1 MNISDAI
8 GLRFSVSAKGSAFLS
23 FITKVSMV
31 GLSLGV
37 MALVVVVS
45 VMNGFD
51 SQLKHRILGAVP
63 HMVISGELPDIVA
76 NSPLV
81 AASGEF
87 QQREGI
93 LIQGS
98 INRMAAIYGIDIE
111 QEALLSV
118 IPAHMNVGSI
128 ADLEENRIIIG
139 DALARQMGIWI
150 GDSITIL
157 IPEASKG
164 GNAVSPKIAR
174 VVLAGTFELNSE
186 LDYSLV
192 LMNVDFLRKI
202 TGDSSLQY
210 RLKLSNVFDVA
221 QLRMMIDPAIE
232 VTDWTG
238 EYGDFFETVRMEK
251 RMMFILLTM
260 IVMIAAF
267 NTISGLSMMV
277 KDKQSE
283 IAVLRTL
290 GLSRVG
296 VMRIF
301 IVQGS
306 LIGLV
311 GTFIGIAI
319 GLPLAFHVSE
329 FVGFFEDLAGN
340 RMLAGTY
347 FDRVPSD
354 VRLLD
359 IIVII
364 GLALFISIVATIFP
378 AYRASRIEPASVL
391 RGA

>member
-1 MNISDAI
+1 MI
-8 GLRFSVSAKGSAFLS
+8 
-23 FITKVSMV
+23 

-37 MALVVVVS
+37 MALVIVVS

-51 SQLKHRILGAVP
+51 SQLKYRILGAVP
-63 HMVISGELPDIVA
+63 HMVIAGELSESVE

-81 AASGEF
+81 VASGEF

-93 LIQGS
+93 LIQGG
-98 INRMAAIYGIDIE
+98 INRMVAIYGIDIDH
-111 QEALLSV
+111 EARLSV
-118 IPAHMNVGSI
+118 IPEHMKVGSI
-128 ADLEENRIIIG
+128 ADLTNNRIILGASI
-139 DALARQMGIWI
+139 ATQMGIWI
-150 GDSITIL
+150 GDSLTVL
-157 IPEASKG
+157 IPEVSQG

-174 VVLAGTFELNSE
+174 VILAGTFELNSE
-186 LDYSLV
+186 LDYSLA
-192 LMNVDFLRKI
+192 LMNINYLKKI
-202 TGDSSLQY
+202 TGDSSHHY
-210 RLKLSNVFDVA
+210 RLKLNNVFNVTEV
-221 QLRMMIDPAIE
+221 RNMIDPSVE
-232 VTDWTG
+232 VTDWTE
-238 EYGDFFETVRMEK
+238 EYGDFFETVKMEK
-251 RMMFILLTM
+251 QMMFILLTL

-306 LIGLV
+306 LIGLI
-311 GTFIGIAI
+311 GTFIGIAV
-319 GLPLAFHVSE
+319 GLPLAYYVSDI
-329 FVGFFEDLAGN
+329 VGFFENLAGN

-354 VRLLD
+354 IRLLD

-364 GLALFISIVATIFP
+364 GLSLFISIVTTIFP
-378 AYRASRIEPASVL
+378 AYRASQIEPARVL
-391 RGA
+391 RGE

>member
-1 MNISDAI
+1 MDISDTI
-8 GLRFSVSAKGSAFLS
+8 GLRFSTSTKETAFLS
-23 FITKVSMV
+23 FITKVSMI

-37 MALVVVVS
+37 MALVIVVS

-63 HMVISGELPDIVA
+63 HMVIAGELPERVE
-76 NSPLV
+76 NSTLV
-81 AASGEF
+81 VASGEF

-93 LIQGS
+93 LIQGG
-98 INRMAAIYGIDIE
+98 INRMVAIYGIDIAH
-111 QEALLSV
+111 EARLSV
-118 IPAHMNVGSI
+118 VPEHMKEGSI
-128 ADLEENRIIIG
+128 ADLTENRIILGASI
-139 DALARQMGIWI
+139 ARQMGIWI
-150 GDSITIL
+150 GDSLTVL
-157 IPEASKG
+157 IPEVSQT

-174 VVLAGTFELNSE
+174 VELAGTFELNSE
-186 LDYSLV
+186 LDYSLA
-192 LMNVDFLRKI
+192 LMNLNYLKKI
-202 TGDSSLQY
+202 TGDSSHHY
-210 RLKLSNVFDVA
+210 RLKLNNVFDVTEVRN
-221 QLRMMIDPAIE
+221 LIDPSVV
-232 VTDWTG
+232 VTDWTE
-238 EYGDFFETVRMEK
+238 EYGDFFETVKMEK
-251 RMMFILLTM
+251 QMMFVLLTL

-306 LIGLV
+306 LIGLI
-311 GTFIGIAI
+311 GTFIGIAV
-319 GLPLAFHVSE
+319 GLPLAYYVSDI
-329 FVGFFEDLAGN
+329 VGFFENLAGN

-354 VRLLD
+354 IRLLD

-364 GLALFISIVATIFP
+364 GLSLFISIVTTIFP
-378 AYRASRIEPASVL
+378 AYRASQVEPARVL
-391 RGA
+391 RGE